1 MLGRLNSLV
10 DSNPVSEENQ
20 SMEGQFKTVVES
32 YLAHEENQSMEE
44 FFKMVSGTCFLGMEY
59 SLENLSFSP
68 LNKYYRL
75 VLLECMNAH
84 HQLLSLPLQ

>member
-32 YLAHEENQSMEE
+32 YLPHQSMEE

-75 VLLECMNAH
+75 VLLERMNAH